1 MDCAPRAT
9 VIRHLGHGSASCASR
24 RRCGPGP
31 IAGRYVPLVPGENP
45 LAALVRDLCDIGA
58 DILPGA
64 AGEVGFV

>member
-1 MDCAPRAT
+1 
-9 VIRHLGHGSASCASR
+9 
-24 RRCGPGP
+24 
-31 IAGRYVPLVPGENP
+31 VPLVPGENP